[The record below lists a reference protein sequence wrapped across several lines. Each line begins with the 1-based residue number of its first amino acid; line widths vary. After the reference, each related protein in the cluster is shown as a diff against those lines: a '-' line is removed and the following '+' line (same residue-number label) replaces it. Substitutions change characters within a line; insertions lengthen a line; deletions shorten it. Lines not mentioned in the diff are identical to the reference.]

1 MEKSMNGAV
10 EPAQNINLPSVFMA
24 VCGFALYW
32 GCFFTM
38 LMRNSFMDAAIEE
51 LWYHLFL
58 RIVFLVG
65 SAAICIVIARK
76 ADWFSSERG
85 RRLQKAGI
93 VLFSAVAAVSSFTA
107 YTLET
112 ALPLAFD
119 FVAWSL
125 AGMGLACLLMIWIVS
140 SRHYRRGIARRRS
153 WHPWRS
159 AAPRT

>member
-1 MEKSMNGAV
+1 MEKSMNDAV

-76 ADWFSSERG
+76 ADWF
-85 RRLQKAGI
+85 
-93 VLFSAVAAVSSFTA
+93 
-107 YTLET
+107 
-112 ALPLAFD
+112 
-119 FVAWSL
+119 
-125 AGMGLACLLMIWIVS
+125 
-140 SRHYRRGIARRRS
+140 
-153 WHPWRS
+153 
-159 AAPRT
+159 